1 MRTSSVKERDGEISL
16 CVCTMSCILAYILY
30 NFIFSS
36 KLNSGIISQILCKPA
51 YASSCLLTAPLLYL
65 TLLLHAHTLRG
76 FQQLITR
83 CLWVCRKAF
92 CTLQVFLF
100 QSSS

>member
-16 CVCTMSCILAYILY
+16 CVCTVSCILAYILY

-51 YASSCLLTAPLLYL
+51 YASSCLLTAPLLYHFNF
-65 TLLLHAHTLRG
+65 TLACAHSQGISTANYTVSLG
-76 FQQLITR
+76 M
-83 CLWVCRKAF
+83 
-92 CTLQVFLF
+92 
-100 QSSS
+100 